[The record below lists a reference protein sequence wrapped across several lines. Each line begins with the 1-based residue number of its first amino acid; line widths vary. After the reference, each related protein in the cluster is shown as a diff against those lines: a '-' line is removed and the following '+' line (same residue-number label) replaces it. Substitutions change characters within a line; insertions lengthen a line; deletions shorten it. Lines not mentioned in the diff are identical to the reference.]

1 MTEEERQSNK
11 RKGKPHR
18 RGSGSVFRRP
28 ERKGKQWVAQ
38 LILENGKARQRYF
51 NTQAE
56 AEEALTEML
65 YERRRG
71 MLATGP
77 KQTLSYYLEYW
88 LELRRT
94 RVRESTYTNYA
105 MLIKRHIL
113 PALGQVRL
121 QELKV
126 QQIDALYMSKQQ
138 EGLSSKTI
146 RCIHNVLHSAL
157 NHAVRI
163 NLLAR
168 NVADVAS
175 PPRKTKKERRSL
187 TQAQVRKLLETARGY
202 RIEGLLTVALATGMR
217 RGELLGLT
225 WQDVNP
231 EQRTLQ
237 VQRTVNRIG
246 RRGFVVGEPKTAT
259 SRRQITLPPSV
270 IDVLRQH
277 KARQEEDRKAAGAT
291 WEEHDLVFCNRVG
304 RFLDPATLH
313 EEFTALLKAAGLPHM
328 RFHDL
333 RHTTATLLLEK
344 GIHAKI
350 VQELLGHS
358 TIAMTMDIYSH
369 VLPSIQQEAV
379 DKLDDLFR

>member
-1 MTEEERQSNK
+1 MTEEERQSKK

-38 LILENGKARQRYF
+38 LILENGKTRQRYF

-175 PPRKTKKERRSL
+175 P
-187 TQAQVRKLLETARGY
+187 
-202 RIEGLLTVALATGMR
+202 
-217 RGELLGLT
+217 
-225 WQDVNP
+225 
-231 EQRTLQ
+231 
-237 VQRTVNRIG
+237 
-246 RRGFVVGEPKTAT
+246 
-259 SRRQITLPPSV
+259 
-270 IDVLRQH
+270 
-277 KARQEEDRKAAGAT
+277 
-291 WEEHDLVFCNRVG
+291 
-304 RFLDPATLH
+304 
-313 EEFTALLKAAGLPHM
+313 
-328 RFHDL
+328 
-333 RHTTATLLLEK
+333 
-344 GIHAKI
+344 
-350 VQELLGHS
+350 
-358 TIAMTMDIYSH
+358 
-369 VLPSIQQEAV
+369 
-379 DKLDDLFR
+379 